1 MRLAYVDSCVW
12 ITLIE
17 GLAPYRPV
25 IRGALGALARDGW
38 EFCTSDAARR
48 LG

>member
-17 GLAPYRPV
+17 GLDSYRPT
-25 IRGALGALARDGW
+25 IRDALAH
-38 EFCTSDAARR
+38 FAY
-48 LG
+48 